1 MFGGS
6 SQDRTKI
13 GPKESLLKAKL
24 LAKHRYQL
32 EVRGCLTGSD
42 RFHERRWWFLIVFV
56 GFSMWFSTSFC
67 ISKLVIEGFSVNQF
81 MGHDDHDGL
90 RCYVWRL
97 HDLHGGHV
105 LDLFMHLFGE
115 CWRDINEILNPL
127 IFNFADLLNT
137 LETNGNYVFEVCFG
151 EYMFAFNNLA
161 WWFILYLGYLLTAL
175 VSRMIFQL

>member
-1 MFGGS
+1 MG
-6 SQDRTKI
+6 K
-13 GPKESLLKAKL
+13 PM
-24 LAKHRYQL
+24 
-32 EVRGCLTGSD
+32 VSD
-42 RFHERRWWFLIVFV
+42 GFWWFLIVFV

-67 ISKLVIEGFSVNQF
+67 ISKLVTEGFSVNQF

-97 HDLHGGHV
+97 HDLHGCHV